1 LAAALLIIGVL
12 AGIVGLFPDY
22 LDGSSLAQQPAELV
36 PHVVYF
42 AVWSA
47 SALFILLGKNSL
59 RPAGLLAVG
68 TSVVTFGLYFADA
81 GTAIAG
87 GAHVMG
93 AGLVLGLVGW
103 VACAAGSGL
112 AFARA
117 PGRDRQAA
125 KRGFEPFAFIALTL
139 GGLGAAAA
147 FAPSWDSYVLKTAAG
162 VTESLTAGNVFSNP
176 GPIIAGNLAVM
187 IAFVAVVVAAALW
200 RPVLEGAA
208 LLSGAV
214 VPMVAQAISAFVQ
227 LGEHVS
233 PTMFGISP
241 SAAQQSG
248 LTITSGVTLAFWIYC
263 AFVLALIAGGASILL
278 APHPLSANASPSGGD
293 LDGTSRGSSAEAL
306 GSKPGTDS

>member
-1 LAAALLIIGVL
+1 
-12 AGIVGLFPDY
+12 
-22 LDGSSLAQQPAELV
+22 
-36 PHVVYF
+36 
-42 AVWSA
+42 
-47 SALFILLGKNSL
+47 
-59 RPAGLLAVG
+59 
-68 TSVVTFGLYFADA
+68 
-81 GTAIAG
+81 
-87 GAHVMG
+87 M
-93 AGLVLGLVGW
+93 
-103 VACAAGSGL
+103 
-112 AFARA
+112 
-117 PGRDRQAA
+117 
-125 KRGFEPFAFIALTL
+125 TL

-187 IAFVAVVVAAALW
+187 IAFVAVVVAAVLW

-278 APHPLSANASPSGGD
+278 APHPLSANDSPSGGD